1 MHTFSEFLC
10 KRDPILF
17 EQLLSEGLILDE
29 AAWPTLKNLA
39 RQALL
44 GGALAAGSIFGP
56 ANHGLPVNKP
66 STQQVVNNSEV
77 KSIVDYV
84 KFKYKID
91 LKQSDFHF
99 YKTGDLVGP
108 EYGKDWNKVKTMASK
123 AMTTPEKIGDVE
135 VPRLM
140 SAADIDVNKM
150 DTPVPVIFMDPARF
164 GLGAGTDGFCTSTS
178 DGHKFCVVKSPNLIH
193 ILRHELSH
201 AMQNTSVQTS
211 LSDDSEAL
219 KYLTNDAE
227 IGVRLGELKRNY
239 YQKHGKIV
247 TKEVENPDEQVSF
260 STAFKD
266 LMANPKDYSDD
277 VQQLGQLYSHYKKT
291 NNMKKLSELLHFM
304 NDHIDT
310 VVMNGQSN
318 WQGLSNLQYNKV

>member
-1 MHTFSEFLC
+1 MLTFSKFLS

-17 EQLLSEGLILDE
+17 EQLLSEGIVLDE
-29 AAWPTLKNLA
+29 GIWQSTKNIA
-39 RQALL
+39 RQAML
-44 GGALAAGSIFGP
+44 GGALAAGTLFGP
-56 ANHGLPVNKP
+56 TAQHDTQTKPVAVNIANN
-66 STQQVVNNSEV
+66 QEV
-77 KSIVDYV
+77 KSIIDYV
-84 KFKYKID
+84 KFKYDID
-91 LKQSDFHF
+91 LKSKDFHF
-99 YKTGDLVGP
+99 YKPSDIVGS
-108 EYGKDWNKVKTMASK
+108 EYGKDWNKVKSMASK
-123 AMTTPEKIGDVE
+123 AISTPEKIGDVE

-140 SAADIDVNKM
+140 SASDINVAKM
-150 DTPVPVIFMDPARF
+150 DTPIPVIFMDPTRF
-164 GLGAGTDGFCTSTS
+164 SGVGAGTDGFCTSTS
-178 DGHKFCVVKSPNLIH
+178 NGEKFCVVKSPDLIH

-201 AMQNTSVQTS
+201 AVQNTAVQTS

-239 YQKHGKIV
+239 YQKYGKII

-266 LMANPKDYSDD
+266 LMTNPKNYSDD

-310 VVMNGQSN
+310 VVMHGQSN
-318 WQGLSNLQYNKV
+318 WQGLPNLQYRA